1 MVLVC
6 VPLQLPR
13 RREACVVLAV
23 LALAGLLIACDGG
36 EPTRFPAPI
45 GRREPR
51 LDFTRFVAPEPRDSD
66 VRVLYATTRAPA
78 PAGDPEHSTR
88 RAGDARRLG
97 AARGRAGEP

>member
-23 LALAGLLIACDGG
+23 LALAGLLIGCDGG
-36 EPTRFPAPI
+36 EPTMFPAP
-45 GRREPR
+45 RVMQDPR
-51 LDFTRFVAPEPRDSD
+51 LDSTRFVAPEHRDSD

-78 PAGDPEHSTR
+78 PAGDPEHYTR
-88 RAGDARRLG
+88 RAGDAMRLG
-97 AARGRAGEP
+97 VARV